1 MSESGVVVHFIN
13 KQNYHTGKIVL
24 QRQNTHICILPLVAL
39 GHILDRT
46 LGIEF
51 TNKLNV
57 VQNTLIFFP
66 QCSISPYL
74 TIGKKVN
81 F

>member
-24 QRQNTHICILPLVAL
+24 QRQNTHICILPRVAL

-51 TNKLNV
+51 TNLM
-57 VQNTLIFFP
+57 
-66 QCSISPYL
+66 
-74 TIGKKVN
+74 
-81 F
+81 